1 MFSFTRNFLIVGAVA
16 GALTAGASAKKNQD
30 PEKFQFEHVSCQ
42 GAENEIRLVVT
53 GIKRSAGRITADLYR
68 NQEDGFLK
76 KRGRIIQ
83 VKFAARAPITSFC
96 IAAPKTGS
104 FAIAV
109 YHDENAND
117 GFDKGPLGMPAEP
130 WGISNNPKVRFSPPP
145 VEKALFE
152 VNHTG
157 AEVEIKLK

>member
-1 MFSFTRNFLIVGAVA
+1 MFSSIQKLLIGGAVVV
-16 GALTAGASAKKNQD
+16 ALTAGASAKKTED
-30 PEKFQFEHVSCQ
+30 PEKFHFEHVSCN
-42 GAENEIRLVVT
+42 GADNQIRLVVM
-53 GIKRSAGRITADLYR
+53 GVKRNAGRITADLYP

-76 KRGRIIQ
+76 KRGRLTQ
-83 VKFAARAPITSFC
+83 VKFAAKSPVTSFC
-96 IAAPKTGS
+96 IIAPSAGS